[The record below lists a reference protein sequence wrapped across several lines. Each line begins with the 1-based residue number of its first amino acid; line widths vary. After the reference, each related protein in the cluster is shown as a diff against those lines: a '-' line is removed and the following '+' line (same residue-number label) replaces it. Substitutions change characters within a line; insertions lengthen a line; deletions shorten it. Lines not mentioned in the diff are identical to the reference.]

1 MAKKYKYILISSVI
15 ACFFMYYVE
24 QVMKVDYLTKTIAKI
39 VVFTIIP
46 YIYIRLYKKS
56 NIITSLRCKETNK
69 NNIKIGIILGSIS
82 FIVILVTYFILKDV
96 INLQSI
102 SQELQ
107 NKSKV
112 TPVNFLFVAAY
123 ITFGN
128 SFLEE
133 FFFRGFIFLN
143 LYEINHKKTAYVFSS
158 LFFALYHMAIFKTW
172 FDIKLILLAL
182 FGLITIGFVF
192 DYIDTKS
199 KNFFNSWIVHILA
212 DAAIMLIGMRMF
224 GII

>member
-1 MAKKYKYILISSVI
+1 MDKKYKYILISSVI

-46 YIYIRLYKKS
+46 YIYMRLYKKS

-82 FIVILVTYFILKDV
+82 FIIILVTYFILKDV

-143 LYEINHKKTAYVFSS
+143 LYEMNLKKTAYLFSS
-158 LFFALYHMAIFKTW
+158 LLFALYHIAIFKTW

-182 FGLITIGFVF
+182 FGLITIGFIF

>member
-1 MAKKYKYILISSVI
+1 
-15 ACFFMYYVE
+15 MYYVE

-39 VVFTIIP
+39 VVFTIVP

-82 FIVILVTYFILKDV
+82 FIIILVTYFILKDV

-143 LYEINHKKTAYVFSS
+143 LYEMNLKKTAYLFSS
-158 LFFALYHMAIFKTW
+158 LLFALYHMAIFKTW

-182 FGLITIGFVF
+182 FGLITIGFIF